1 MINVAETLSRMSAS
15 DVRVTLDGDG
25 LRVIAPAGAM
35 TENRVAFMRQHRNA
49 IIEFL
54 RAEEHDRV
62 RVLNLR
68 SVPEPD
74 ETDTADAA
82 EGRSII
88 EAVKAVGG
96 WVRIENERIVLRWRH
111 DVMPGATIDRIMA
124 ARTAVVL
131 AMRTEDDESAECDRL
146 ERNAIDY
153 EADFDNATPPGDN
166 VKAVS

>member
-1 MINVAETLSRMSAS
+1 M
-15 DVRVTLDGDG
+15 
-25 LRVIAPAGAM
+25 RVIAPAGTM
-35 TENRVAFMRQHRNA
+35 TEDRVAFMRQHRNA

-54 RAEEHDRV
+54 RAEERDRV

-96 WVRIENERIVLRWRH
+96 WVRIENERIILRWRH
-111 DVMPGATIDRIMA
+111 DVMPGSLIDRIMTV
-124 ARTAVVL
+124 RTAVVL
-131 AMRTEDDESAECDRL
+131 AVRNEEDESADHNRL
-146 ERNAIDY
+146 ERDAIQN
-153 EADFDNATPPGDN
+153 EADFDNATPPSND
-166 VKAVS
+166 VEA